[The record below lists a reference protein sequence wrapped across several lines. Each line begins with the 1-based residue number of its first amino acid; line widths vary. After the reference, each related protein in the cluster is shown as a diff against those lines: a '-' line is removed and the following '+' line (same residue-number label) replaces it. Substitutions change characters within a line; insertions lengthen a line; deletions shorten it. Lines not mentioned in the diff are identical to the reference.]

1 MKTKLITLLGA
12 ILLSIGLSAQVSP
25 SIYIDG
31 NFSDWE
37 EFSRPTNL
45 RYTEASTNENAVDT
59 SLYDMKWI
67 TDDNFIAFYME
78 FSAGDG
84 VVNMFDV
91 FMNVDD
97 NEATGYNGY
106 MWTNLGADY
115 LIEWT
120 IDGSNGLYYYPANAD
135 DNWRWESTGIDNYF
149 YLSPRSNLS
158 NGHIAIEGAIFR
170 SKIPEQIQS
179 LKVGVFTSNTNWAVT
194 GCLPQRTING
204 NGVISKSPTLEV
216 PLLTGTYI
224 YVGGTDSGVCGS
236 DIAWKIENDTLF
248 LSGSGDMIDYN
259 LNYTPWYPSR
269 ESIHTVSIDN
279 EITNIG
285 RSAFSYCSNLNSVT
299 IPNKITTIGSW
310 AFYRSRL
317 TNIVISNSV
326 ESIGDYAFYECD
338 SLTQISIP
346 NSVTS
351 IGSEA
356 FHGSGLSSII
366 LSNSINCIE
375 AGTFMECS
383 HLTSITMPN
392 SLTVIKE
399 NAFRDCVSL
408 STITIPNSVTNIE
421 NHAFR
426 GCSNLTSVIF
436 GSGLNE
442 IKEGAFNG
450 CANIQTMT
458 CYSLQPPTVG
468 RFAFASVP
476 NSIKLFVPSTSL
488 SLYQSHEV
496 WGQYDVHPI
505 ETEVPMI
512 EDQSSS
518 SSYKIIENGSLYIL
532 LPDGTRYDATG
543 KKVE

>member
-1 MKTKLITLLGA
+1 M
-12 ILLSIGLSAQVSP
+12 
-25 SIYIDG
+25 D
-31 NFSDWE
+31 E
-37 EFSRPTNL
+37 
-45 RYTEASTNENAVDT
+45 
-59 SLYDMKWI
+59 
-67 TDDNFIAFYME
+67 NFIAFYLE

-91 FMNVDD
+91 FMNIDD
-97 NEATGYNGY
+97 NDATGYNGY
-106 MWTNLGADY
+106 GDWWTNLGADY

-120 IDGSNGLYYYPANAD
+120 MDGYNGLYYYPANAD
-135 DNWRWESTGIDNYF
+135 DNWRWESTGVVNYF
-149 YLSPRSNLS
+149 YISPRTNLS
-158 NGHIAIEGAIFR
+158 NGHVAIEGAIFR

-179 LKVGVFTSNTNWAVT
+179 LKVGVFTSNTNWAET

-204 NGVISKSPTLEV
+204 SGVVSISPTLEV
-216 PLLTGTYI
+216 PLLTGTHI
-224 YVGGTDSGVCGS
+224 CVGGTDSGICGS
-236 DIAWKIENDTLF
+236 DIAWRIENDTLF
-248 LSGSGDMIDYN
+248 LSGDGDMIDYN
-259 LNYTPWYPSR
+259 PHHTPWYSSR
-269 ESIHTVSIDN
+269 ASIHAISIDDD
-279 EITNIG
+279 ITSIG
-285 RSAFSYCSNLNSVT
+285 RSAFSCCSNLNSVT

-310 AFYRSRL
+310 AFSWSRL

-326 ESIGDYAFYECD
+326 ESIGDYAFYDCD
-338 SLTQISIP
+338 SLTQITIP

-408 STITIPNSVTNIE
+408 STITMPNSLTVIKENAFRDCVSLSTITIPNSVTNID